1 MKCNCGGKTQVLD
14 RRGEY
19 RRRECL
25 KCKNRFSTK
34 EIVVVRARNKTQPK
48 KRKAP
53 APMAKNTREQ
63 VTKNASARRL
73 LEERRDIKK
82 DGLDDL

>member
-1 MKCNCGGKTQVLD
+1 MLE
-14 RRGEY
+14 RREEY

-25 KCKNRFSTK
+25 VCSNRFSTK
-34 EIVVVRARNKTQPK
+34 EIVVNRARGKAPTK

-73 LEERRDIKK
+73 LEERRDIKE
-82 DGLDDL
+82 DGYDYEY